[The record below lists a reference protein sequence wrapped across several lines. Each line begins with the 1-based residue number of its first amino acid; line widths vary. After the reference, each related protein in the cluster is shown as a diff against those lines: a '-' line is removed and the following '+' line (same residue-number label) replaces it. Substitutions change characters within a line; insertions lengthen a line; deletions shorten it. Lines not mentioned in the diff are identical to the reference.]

1 MPGRQERRCAMQLI
15 WKDNYNVGISLIDD
29 QHRKLVDII
38 NHLGFI
44 SSIGIGLPSL
54 SGAIKELQN
63 YAAIHFRTE
72 EELMTQ
78 SIFPEIEEHKN
89 KHIEFLETVHRYEK
103 MLANGDFV
111 FSSSV
116 LNFLLDWLF
125 DHILNVD
132 RELAGFLKKSD
143 RHIFN

>member
-54 SGAIKELQN
+54 SGAIKELQTDM
-63 YAAIHFRTE
+63 RRCWQ
-72 EELMTQ
+72 M
-78 SIFPEIEEHKN
+78 EILC
-89 KHIEFLETVHRYEK
+89 FQAPY
-103 MLANGDFV
+103 
-111 FSSSV
+111 
-116 LNFLLDWLF
+116 
-125 DHILNVD
+125 
-132 RELAGFLKKSD
+132 
-143 RHIFN
+143 